1 MRKQSSCSL
10 DIRDALSEFFLADYD
25 FYLWIEDMDF
35 SQFQLSLSEQY
46 LTGYTKKTKLLLYAV
61 YYFHNYKKV
70 QLYSF
75 LQNFK

>member
-35 SQFQLSLSEQY
+35 SQFQFSLSEQ
-46 LTGYTKKTKLLLYAV
+46 
-61 YYFHNYKKV
+61 
-70 QLYSF
+70 
-75 LQNFK
+75 